1 MATKVGFGVALV
13 LFVSALLLTG
23 CGHEVAHY
31 KGAQVEIT
39 VHPWK
44 TSRTP
49 EAVKLVSKSPDP
61 AKYVFVGRV
70 DGVTPKT
77 ELVEAARA
85 AQQDLRVKAAA
96 LGADV
101 VKIDVLREPAQA
113 IHHKGVL
120 LAGRA
125 YKLIGERDGTDD

>member
-1 MATKVGFGVALV
+1 MATKVGFVVALV

-44 TSRTP
+44 TTKTA
-49 EAVKLVSKSPDP
+49 ETVKLVSKSPDP
-61 AKYVFVGRV
+61 TRYVFVGRV
-70 DGVTPKT
+70 DG
-77 ELVEAARA
+77 A
-85 AQQDLRVKAAA
+85 AQQDLREKAAA

-101 VKIDVLREPAQA
+101 VKIDR
-113 IHHKGVL
+113 KGVL
-120 LAGRA
+120 VAGRA
-125 YKLIGERDGTDD
+125 YKLIGTDTVGD